1 MLDFYRQFARL
12 LLSQLEQLRPMKAS
26 FLTISQNGLS
36 STVLKEKLLRPKTSL
51 RDNEGAAIRMR
62 SIRFLGLR
70 EDFERQILGRVLV
83 LRMAVSEAVQS
94 LKV

>member
-1 MLDFYRQFARL
+1 MQDFYRQFGRL

-36 STVLKEKLLRPKTSL
+36 STVLKEKLLQPKTSL
-51 RDNEGAAIRMR
+51 IDNEGAAIRMR

-70 EDFERQILGRVLV
+70 EDFERQILGRVLI